1 MLRVGLTY
9 DLRQDYLDMGFG
21 EEETAEFDSPRT
33 VEGLESALTSLG
45 FAVTRIGHVKK
56 LAERLVAG
64 ERWDFVF
71 NICEGV
77 AGLGREA
84 QVPCLLDAYA
94 IPYVFSDPLTTALTL
109 DKAMAK
115 KVLVHDGVP
124 TAGFTLLTAPEQARA
139 VTLPFPLFAKPVAE
153 GSGKGVGPASK
164 AGSHAELEAVTAD
177 LLRRFRQPVLVETY
191 LPGREFT
198 VGIVGEGAAARV
210 IGVMEVIFEEA
221 ASANGYGYDNK
232 QHWEGKVGYEL
243 VNDAE
248 AVAAGE
254 VALAGWRAL
263 RCRDGGRADVKSD
276 AEGRP
281 HFIEVNP
288 LAGLHPDYS
297 DLVFLA
303 NFAGWRY
310 RDLIEA
316 ITDAF
321 LTRHP
326 ELAARHLK
334 AAA

>member
-33 VEGLESALTSLG
+33 IEGLETALTGLG
-45 FAVTRIGHVKK
+45 FHVTRIGHVKK
-56 LAERLVAG
+56 LAERLVSG

-77 AGLGREA
+77 SGLGRES
-84 QVPCLLDAYA
+84 QVPCLLDAYGV
-94 IPYVFSDPLTTALTL
+94 PYVFSDPLTTALTL

-115 KVLVHDGVP
+115 KVLLHDGVP
-124 TAGFTLLTAPEQARA
+124 TADFVLLTRPEDARA
-139 VTLPFPLFAKPVAE
+139 VKLPFPLFAKPVAE

-164 AGSHAELEAVTAD
+164 AHDHAELEAVTRD
-177 LLRRFRQPVLVETY
+177 LIRQFAQPVIVETY

-198 VGIVGEGAAARV
+198 VGIVGEGATARV
-210 IGVMEVIFEEA
+210 IGVMEVIFEDA
-221 ASANGYGYDNK
+221 ATANGYGYDNK
-232 QHWEGKVGYEL
+232 QHWEGKIGYEL
-243 VNDAE
+243 VADAE

-254 VALAGWRAL
+254 VALAGWRSL

-276 AEGRP
+276 ANGRP

-297 DLVFLA
+297 DLVFLS

-310 RDLIEA
+310 RDLIAA
-316 ITDAF
+316 ITEAF
-321 LTRHP
+321 LARHP
-326 ELAARHLK
+326 ALAARHLK
-334 AAA
+334 TAA